1 MSDSAISIK
10 SKYEMTKLNHF
21 ILNKNPSANNLET
34 VLSLLMKNKK
44 IGKRRSSYKTSY
56 TDTISGLN
64 LNYKSKEIKKFDELN
79 DSLSDIS
86 EFDLEKDQDDINSEF
101 NSSEENISDIEEEKI
116 FVKSKRKI
124 EPKEDVEYEILL
136 EKQYEDI
143 IENLKLKRK

>member
-1 MSDSAISIK
+1 MNDSAISIK
-10 SKYEMTKLNHF
+10 SKYEMTNTKLF
-21 ILNKNPSANNLET
+21 SLDKNPSANSLDT

-44 IGKRRSSYKTSY
+44 NGKRRSSYKTSY
-56 TDTISGLN
+56 TDTIIGLN

-116 FVKSKRKI
+116 FVKSKRKL
-124 EPKEDVEYEILL
+124 EPKEDVEYEILM

-143 IENLKLKRK
+143 IENLKLKGK

>member
-10 SKYEMTKLNHF
+10 SKYEMTNTKLF
-21 ILNKNPSANNLET
+21 SLDKNPSANSLYT

-56 TDTISGLN
+56 TDTIIGLN

-101 NSSEENISDIEEEKI
+101 NSSKENISDIEEEKI
-116 FVKSKRKI
+116 FAKSKRKLD
-124 EPKEDVEYEILL
+124 PKEDVEYEIQL
-136 EKQYEDI
+136 EKEYEDI
-143 IENLKLKRK
+143 IETLKLKGK

>member
-10 SKYEMTKLNHF
+10 SKYEMTNTKLF
-21 ILNKNPSANNLET
+21 SLDKNPSANSLYT

-56 TDTISGLN
+56 TDTIIGLN

-116 FVKSKRKI
+116 FAKSKRKLD
-124 EPKEDVEYEILL
+124 PKEDVEYEIQL
-136 EKQYEDI
+136 EKEYEDI
-143 IENLKLKRK
+143 IETLKLKGK